1 MKDNTMFKKIRGLF
15 VPAAPAIIS
24 RGRCYTRDVAFNYRM
39 PGGFAGDINRSHPAS
54 VEPVL
59 WDVTSPPT
67 FTGQAVVVD
76 SGTHNVRACGVTDD
90 SALTDIYG
98 VAVRVFPIQQS
109 TGGMSASFGVS
120 APPANQPG
128 DVLKSGYIMVPV
140 SNAGVPVKGGA
151 VFVWAKPNSGAHVQG
166 GFETTA
172 TGGSTIALPL
182 NSYSWNG
189 GPDANGI
196 AELIVRA

>member
-1 MKDNTMFKKIRGLF
+1 MKNAFKKVRGLF
-15 VPAAPAIIS
+15 VPAAPAIL
-24 RGRCYTRDVAFNYRM
+24 RGRAYTRDVAYSYRM
-39 PGGFAGDINRSHPAS
+39 PAGFGGDINRTHPAS

-59 WDVTSPPT
+59 WDTTSPPT
-67 FTGQAVVVD
+67 YAGQAVVVD
-76 SGTHNVRACGVTDD
+76 ATSKNVRACGVVDD

-98 VAVRVFPIQQS
+98 VAVRVYPVQQQS
-109 TGGMSASFGVS
+109 GGMSASFGNA

-140 SNAGVPVKGGA
+140 SNLGVPAKGGQ
-151 VFVWAKPNSGAHVQG
+151 VFVWAKPNSGNHVQG
-166 GFETTA
+166 GFEVQA
-172 TGGSTIALPL
+172 VGGSTIALPL

-189 GPDANGI
+189 GPDANGV

>member
-1 MKDNTMFKKIRGLF
+1 MKTLYNKIRGLF
-15 VPAAPAIIS
+15 VPAVVS
-24 RGRCYTRDVAFNYRM
+24 LGRAYTRDVAYTYRM
-39 PGGFAGDINRSHPAS
+39 PAGFAGDINRSHPAS
-54 VEPVL
+54 VEPVQ
-59 WDVTSPPT
+59 WDAVNPPQ

-76 SGTHNVRACGVTDD
+76 ATSHNLRACGVVDD

-98 VAVRVFPIQQS
+98 VAVRSYPIQQQS
-109 TGGMSASFGVS
+109 GGMAASFGVA

-140 SNAGVPVKGGA
+140 SNAGVPVKGGQ

-166 GFETTA
+166 GFEVVA

>member
-1 MKDNTMFKKIRGLF
+1 MSAYKKLRGLF
-15 VPAAPAIIS
+15 VPASPAVIIP
-24 RGRCYTRDVAFNYRM
+24 RGRAYTRDVAFTYRM
-39 PGGFAGDINRSHPAS
+39 PAGNPGDVNRSHPAS

-59 WDVTSPPT
+59 WDATNPPT
-67 FTGQAVVVD
+67 FYGQAVVVD
-76 SGTHNVRACGVTDD
+76 ATSKNVRACGTVDD

-98 VAVRVFPIQQS
+98 VAVRPYPIQQS
-109 TGGMSASFGVS
+109 TGGMSSAFGNAV
-120 APPANQPG
+120 PPVNQPG

-151 VFVWAKPNSGAHVQG
+151 VFVWAKPNNAGHVQG
-166 GFETTA
+166 GFETAA
-172 TGGSTIALPL
+172 TGGSTIALPI

-189 GPDANGI
+189 GPDANGV